1 MVSPGGSNVNRNKS
15 CLAFLALGVLIVSPV
30 GAIVNFNT
38 VKIVEGN
45 PIPPPV
51 PPVMVAEGNPLP
63 PLPPTMVAEGNPLPP
78 LPPTIVAE
86 GNPLPPLPPT
96 IVAEGNPLPPLPPT
110 IVAEGNPLPP
120 LPPKTKLA
128 VFLA

>member
-15 CLAFLALGVLIVSPV
+15 CLAFLALGVLIVAPL
-30 GAIVNFNT
+30 GAIVNFNNT
-38 VKIVEGN
+38 VNIVEGN

-51 PPVMVAEGNPLP
+51 PPV
-63 PLPPTMVAEGNPLPP
+63 MVAEGNPLPP